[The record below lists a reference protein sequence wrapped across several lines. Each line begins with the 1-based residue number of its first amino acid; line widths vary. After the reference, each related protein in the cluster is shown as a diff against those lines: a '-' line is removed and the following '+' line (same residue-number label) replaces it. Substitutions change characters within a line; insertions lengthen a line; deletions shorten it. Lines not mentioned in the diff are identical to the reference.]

1 MDRAGAS
8 FGAAGRAPRE
18 PVSAGRRSPSPGFPG
33 YGGHSRTSRRDLICF
48 AKT

>member
-1 MDRAGAS
+1 MVRAGAS
-8 FGAAGRAPRE
+8 FGAAGRARRPA
-18 PVSAGRRSPSPGFPG
+18 SAGRRSHFQVSG